1 MLTVAIQA
9 GGESRRMGQDK
20 ALLPFLGQPLIVRA
34 LNRVAGI
41 ADELLITANQPENY
55 RFLGLTPIPDR
66 QPGAG
71 ALGGLYTA
79 LDAAH
84 HLAVAVVGCDMP
96 FVNPLLLVIELQLL
110 NETGADLVIPH
121 GADGLEPFHAVYR
134 RETCLPHVQRALGAG
149 LRRVDA
155 WFPQVK
161 VHELAP
167 EDIRP
172 YDPLGLAF
180 LNVNTPE
187 ELKHAEAL
195 AGGVSGGGSSS
206 RHSPQADRAVG

>member
-9 GGESRRMGQDK
+9 GGESKRMGQDK
-20 ALLPFLGQPLIVRA
+20 GLVAFQGQPLIMRV

-41 ADELLITANQPENY
+41 ADELLVTTNQPEDY

-66 QPGAG
+66 LPGRG

-84 HLAVAVVGCDMP
+84 HLAVAVVACDMP
-96 FVNPLLLVIELQLL
+96 FVNPLLLVIQLQLL
-110 NETGADLVIPH
+110 NDTGADLVIPRTP
-121 GADGLEPFHAVYR
+121 DGLEPFHAVYR
-134 RETCLPHVQRALGAG
+134 RETCLPQVQAALQAG
-149 LRRVDA
+149 QRRVDA
-155 WFPQVK
+155 WFEQVR
-161 VHELAP
+161 VHELTP
-167 EDIRP
+167 EAVQP

-187 ELKHAEAL
+187 ELKRAEEVA
-195 AGGVSGGGSSS
+195 
-206 RHSPQADRAVG
+206 R